1 MASKFRH
8 GFARPVNNLA
18 MIADAEKFLAQYLHG
33 RYQATIT
40 PAVAQRLAEITMDPK
55 TVALAAPGVAGK

>member
-1 MASKFRH
+1 M
-8 GFARPVNNLA
+8 NNLA